1 MNQAY
6 ASRYS
11 KNLERFYIL
20 DLQDMSGTEA
30 AKNKAA
36 YTREGRRQLF
46 ALLQGARGSTG
57 KFLFYADI
65 LLSTSVILVEMETL
79 VTQERYCLK
88 SGYLFHANLILFL
101 GL

>member
-6 ASRYS
+6 ASCYS

-36 YTREGRRQLF
+36 YTREGGGNFLPFFRELEDQLVSF
-46 ALLQGARGSTG
+46 FSMQIFSCLLQ
-57 KFLFYADI
+57 
-65 LLSTSVILVEMETL
+65 
-79 VTQERYCLK
+79 
-88 SGYLFHANLILFL
+88 
-101 GL
+101 